1 MFVLQTM
8 CLLETVMGRTTC
20 RIGMQYKISKNAWKS
35 SHNYE
40 VFQYMFCFL
49 NKSGIGYGLLIS

>member
-1 MFVLQTM
+1 
-8 CLLETVMGRTTC
+8 
-20 RIGMQYKISKNAWKS
+20 MQYRISKNAWKS

-40 VFQYMFCFL
+40 VFQYMFCFS